1 MINAFPIAGVSA
13 AFSDSG
19 FSGKLIVFLLFIG
32 SIYAWSIMVVKLKQ
46 LSMAQSNTDRF
57 IAAYRKED
65 NPVGLFVRRSH
76 FKGSPYY
83 EIYMNACNALGE
95 AFELSGLDDDELLMG
110 DVGSSHKLSKVQID
124 SINGLSE
131 RVMAEQVLVLDIV
144 RAGHEPGTLYSL
156 DEDDLVKNE
165 KQVLSL
171 HDVDL
176 LDSLDMARMRGH
188 RPKLKVV
195 GIEPDKIDWG
205 TEMTP
210 VLVKALPSFMNVA
223 RKHIEKLLN

>member
-1 MINAFPIAGVSA
+1 MKKLLVLGVGNILMMDEGAGVHA
-13 AFSDSG
+13 IHKFWKEKENYDETLVDFIDG
-19 FSGKLIVFLLFIG
+19 GTFTQDIFYLFEE
-32 SIYAWSIMVVKLKQ
+32 Y
-46 LSMAQSNTDRF
+46 
-57 IAAYRKED
+57 
-65 NPVGLFVRRSH
+65 
-76 FKGSPYY
+76 
-83 EIYMNACNALGE
+83 
-95 AFELSGLDDDELLMG
+95 
-110 DVGSSHKLSKVQID
+110 
-124 SINGLSE
+124 
-131 RVMAEQVLVLDIV
+131 EQVLVLDIV